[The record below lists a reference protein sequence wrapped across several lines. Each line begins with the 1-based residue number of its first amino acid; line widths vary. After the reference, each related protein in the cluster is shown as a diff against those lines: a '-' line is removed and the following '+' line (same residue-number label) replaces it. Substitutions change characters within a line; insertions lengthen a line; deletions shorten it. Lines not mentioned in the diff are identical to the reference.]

1 MLLHRVAF
9 SQRSLY
15 HRSFDTEKTSTQSSF
30 HTEGFLQRG
39 AFTQRSSEAKQLL
52 YTETLVQGH
61 FCTRKLLHKK
71 TLHRG
76 AFAHRS
82 WYAKRLLYFMCRN
95 FYTQKNFYTPGTFTR
110 RLHRLLH
117 QKLLQYTENFTCR
130 NFYTQ
135 KPLHTEE
142 CLRTGAFTQRR
153 VHTHRIVFTHRNFY
167 TEKYLHIFY
176 RLSYFRIIHDL
187 LSSYLG
193 AHALLVNSLLLFF
206 RGTPSLS
213 FHVAPCS
220 VHPRCPRS
228 PCGESN

>member
-1 MLLHRVAF
+1 M
-9 SQRSLY
+9 
-15 HRSFDTEKTSTQSSF
+15 
-30 HTEGFLQRG
+30 HTE
-39 AFTQRSSEAKQLL
+39 AFTQKKL
-52 YTETLVQGH
+52 YTEELSHIEAGTQRDFYTLCAETFTH
-61 FCTRKLLHKK
+61 RRTFTRQELLHVD
-71 TLHRG
+71 
-76 AFAHRS
+76 FID
-82 WYAKRLLYFMCRN
+82 
-95 FYTQKNFYTPGTFTR
+95 FYTKNFYSTQRTLHAETFI
-110 RLHRLLH
+110 HRNL
-117 QKLLQYTENFTCR
+117 
-130 NFYTQ
+130 YTQ
-135 KPLHTEE
+135 RNVYAREL
-142 CLRTGAFTQRR
+142 LRKDAST
-153 VHTHRIVFTHRNFY
+153 HTHRIVFTHRNFY

>member
-1 MLLHRVAF
+1 MTQRKLLLRA
-9 SQRSLY
+9 
-15 HRSFDTEKTSTQSSF
+15 
-30 HTEGFLQRG
+30 
-39 AFTQRSSEAKQLL
+39 AFTQR
-52 YTETLVQGH
+52 G
-61 FCTRKLLHKK
+61 FCKEELLHREAQKRSNFYTQRLWYKDTFAHGSFYTKK

-153 VHTHRIVFTHRNFY
+153 VHTHRIVFTHRNFK
-167 TEKYLHIFY
+167 TVKYLHIFY